1 MGKFSTYNILHVSF
15 YFSVLLGTLMNF
27 MEKSQYSFPPN
38 MGWIIILGLLTIVH
52 KDKE

>member
-1 MGKFSTYNILHVSF
+1 MDKFSTYNILHFSF

-38 MGWIIILGLLTIVH
+38 MGWIIILGFLCLVY
-52 KDKE
+52 KDQK